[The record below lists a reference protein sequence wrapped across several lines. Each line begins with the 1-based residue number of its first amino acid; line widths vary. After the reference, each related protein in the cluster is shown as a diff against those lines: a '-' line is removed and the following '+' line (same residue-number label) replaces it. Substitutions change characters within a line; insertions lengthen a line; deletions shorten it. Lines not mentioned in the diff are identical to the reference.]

1 MKNNLDLQIAFS
13 ITDAAWSGTVSRSE
27 IYRALQ
33 RGELRAKKLGKRTI
47 ILRDDFAAYLAALP
61 DYSVAA

>member
-1 MKNNLDLQIAFS
+1 MKNNPEGQIAFS
-13 ITDAAWSGTVSRSE
+13 IADAVANSTASRSE